1 MSNENRVGFPIQT
14 SRDGNKITK
23 VCVED
28 FYKMINR
35 ISEAEN
41 RSAEKWNELYDS
53 LEKTVTNSKGEELTG
68 CLVVGTGVSQP
79 NIKDAFDEQIGNNIA
94 FMKAKLNANMKK
106 RNILLKF
113 WNAAMITVDAIDD
126 EIAKIDDLI
135 GMDLYNLRQHNPE
148 YLDYLDEYGYE
159 IQEEVEEP
167 GSED

>member
-14 SRDGNKITK
+14 KREGNKITK

-35 ISEAEN
+35 ISDAED
-41 RSAEKWNELYDS
+41 RSAEKWNEVYDS
-53 LEKTVTNSKGEELTG
+53 LEKTVINSKGEELTG
-68 CLVVGTGVSQP
+68 CLTVGTGISQP
-79 NIKDAFDEQIGNNIA
+79 NIKDAFDEEIGNNIA

-106 RNILLKF
+106 RNVLFKF

-126 EIAKIDDLI
+126 EIAKIDDKI
-135 GMDLYNLRQHNPE
+135 AMDLHNLRQYNPE
-148 YLDYLDEYGYE
+148 YLEKLDEYGYE
-159 IQEEVEEP
+159 IQEETEEF